1 MWHSFSQLKNCS
13 IIRHCVTLQLS
24 HNCHFFTNVTFILK
38 ITSNCNII
46 SHVTLSQLPFS
57 HKCTVAFILTITR
70 NCNIISQ
77 QCDFISHN
85 CHLLTN
91 VIFIRTIT
99 NSHRNCN
106 IISHCVILHLTTAT
120 FSQMW
125 HPFSQLQEILMLY
138 ISVILHLTTA
148 TFSQMGLSFS
158 MMRYCNLISYNVTV
172 FIFIFLLL
180 KIIFFLV
187 WSGNK
192 LSKWG

>member
-1 MWHSFSQLKNCS
+1 
-13 IIRHCVTLQLS
+13 VTLQLS

-91 VIFIRTIT
+91 VTSILTIT
-99 NSHRNCN
+99 RNSN
-106 IISHCVILHLTTAT
+106 VIY
-120 FSQMW
+120 Q
-125 HPFSQLQEILMLY
+125 Y
-138 ISVILHLTTA
+138 VILHLTTA

-172 FIFIFLLL
+172 LFIFLLL
-180 KIIFFLV
+180 KIIFF
-187 WSGNK
+187 
-192 LSKWG
+192 